1 MKEEEK
7 ITQYMKMISVLYIV
21 VKNAEDMRINI
32 GENWFIL

>member
-7 ITQYMKMISVLYIV
+7 ITQYMKIISVLYIV
-21 VKNAEDMRINI
+21 VKDEEDMRINI